1 MHAGHIERTMSDGN
15 KEASDDRTRNEH
27 GQYIETV
34 TPDRVLNVFDHVD
47 GPTITSTDVAD
58 VLDCSTEAARR
69 KLAELAERGELA
81 SRSVGRTIIW
91 WRTMSRERPTPDPD
105 RDRDYLKS
113 FGKYGGSNMAESVA
127 AVSDRLDRDLRGR
140 RYQGQDEK

>member
-1 MHAGHIERTMSDGN
+1 MSDGN
-15 KEASDDRTRNEH
+15 TESSGDRARNEH
-27 GQYIETV
+27 GQYVETV
-34 TPDRVLNVFDHVD
+34 TPERVLDVFDHVD

-81 SRSVGRTIIW
+81 SRSVGRTIVW
-91 WRTMSRERPTPDPD
+91 WRTTPHERPTPDPD

-113 FGKYGGSNMAESVA
+113 FGKYDGSNMAESVA

-140 RYQGQDEK
+140 RRRGQDGE